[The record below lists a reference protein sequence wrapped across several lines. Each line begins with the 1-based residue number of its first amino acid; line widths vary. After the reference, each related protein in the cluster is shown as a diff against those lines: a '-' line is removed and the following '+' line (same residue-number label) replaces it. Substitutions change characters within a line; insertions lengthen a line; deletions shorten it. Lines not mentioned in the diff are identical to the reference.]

1 MARFDTGEPVAVAIG
16 QCDCPGSPHPDGDVV
31 YLRPRLD
38 YAGGSEAI
46 AVMQAASGSVEELA
60 RALVPVYIRHGA
72 TGWNLLDADGF
83 DVPFD
88 VEVLLSDWN
97 VAYEVGE
104 AADTLYS
111 EAVLRPLLQRAS
123 SSSPPTPING
133 STSRKR
139 GGRAS
144 RPKPSLPSSTGTS
157 AMGSIVTTGNWPAS
171 ASSS

>member
-1 MARFDTGEPVAVAIG
+1 VGRFDPGEPVAVAIG
-16 QCDCPGSPHPDGDVV
+16 GCACPSTPHADGDVV

-46 AVMQAASGSVEELA
+46 STMQAASGSVEDLA
-60 RALVPVYIRHGA
+60 RSLVPVYIRHGA
-72 TGWNLLDADGF
+72 IGWNLVDDDGAP
-83 DVPFD
+83 VPFD
-88 VEVLLSDWN
+88 VEALLSDWT

-111 EAVLRPLLQRAS
+111 EAVLSPLLQRAS